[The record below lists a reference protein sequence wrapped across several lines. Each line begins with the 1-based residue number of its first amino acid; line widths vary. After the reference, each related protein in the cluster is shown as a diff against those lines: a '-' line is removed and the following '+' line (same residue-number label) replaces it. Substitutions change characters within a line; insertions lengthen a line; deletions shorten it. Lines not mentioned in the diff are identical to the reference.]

1 MYTKSATLEPEC
13 AVRYWRPAVRWLLVL
28 AAAVLTGCTS
38 VKFEGADVSVR
49 LTPDQVLAAGGRQGG
64 TVIWGG
70 RILAVDNYADGT
82 ELQVLALPLS
92 SGNVPRVKASSQ
104 GRFVAYYPGFLEPVD
119 YAPGRYVSLAG
130 ELQGLV
136 EGQVGDRPVKFPLV
150 QSSQIHL
157 WPADVNQWNPVWHI
171 GVGVGIR
178 L

>member
-1 MYTKSATLEPEC
+1 MFMRSATLGPDR
-13 AVRYWRPAVRWLLVL
+13 AVRPLRATLGWLLLLAGAVL
-28 AAAVLTGCTS
+28 AGCTS
-38 VKFEGADVSVR
+38 VKFEGAAPSVR
-49 LTPDQVLAAGGRQGG
+49 LTPDQVLAAGGQQGG

-82 ELQVLALPLS
+82 ELQILALPLTG
-92 SGNVPRVKASSQ
+92 GNVPRVNASSQ

-157 WPADVNQWNPVWHI
+157 WPADANQWNPVWHI